1 MVIKDFRKFN
11 KKIIIRIGLAFILI
25 VNSVSVFADDSSKT
39 LLINPSV
46 MIVVDNARSIVQS
59 TTDHNFV
66 DVAVPVYIGINSDNR
81 SARTYLSGR
90 LMFSEKLNAL
100 FTFQDSS
107 GANLGI
113 QYFEPVFDDIR
124 IDRPENSLKLY
135 FDNYFWESD
144 ISVTNCILFGY
155 FHFSFSYSASNTNI
169 ISNTSYVVINPIS
182 NYLYMTESS
191 YGLVNAIVYAIDHST
206 DIQEIITLLGT
217 LDNDLLNQVVPQ
229 LQNIN
234 GILGQIYNYLQ
245 TLNANQ
251 TQNFRQLVY
260 ALSGVDLSTTSSSNL
275 SQTTYDRWVHLI
287 YDAIN
292 YQEPNA
298 SEADAA
304 ANDLQ
309 SAHDQNDMAQDA
321 AYQGMDSAMESID
334 FNVTVPQGIINAGL
348 TIGNYVESI
357 YSNLGSD
364 FQFLITVTLTIGLI
378 TVIIGAINRYP
389 RSPVTDSVSEVE
401 TSGIKNGKRVHSK
414 TTTYRHTTRVRK

>member
-1 MVIKDFRKFN
+1 MGKKVFQKIRKITTG
-11 KKIIIRIGLAFILI
+11 IISGGIILI
-25 VNSVSVFADDSSKT
+25 FSVSAFADDSSKI
-39 LLINPSV
+39 LLVNPSV
-46 MIVVDNARSIVQS
+46 MISVDNARSVVQS
-59 TTDHNFV
+59 TSDHDFV

-90 LMFSEKLNAL
+90 LMFSERLSEL
-100 FTFQDSS
+100 FIFQDSNGS
-107 GANLGI
+107 NLGV

-124 IDRPENSLKLY
+124 VDRPENTLTLY
-135 FDNYFWESD
+135 FDNYFWESNTV
-144 ISVTNCILFGY
+144 ITQNILLGY
-155 FHFSFSYSASNTNI
+155 FHFSFSYSASNTNVLATTYYRI
-169 ISNTSYVVINPIS
+169 IIPTS
-182 NYLYMTESS
+182 NYLYMTDSS
-191 YGLVNAIVYAIDHST
+191 FGLVNAIVYAIDHST

-298 SEADAA
+298 SEADQA

-309 SAHDQNDMAQDA
+309 SAHDQNDLAQDA

-348 TIGNYVESI
+348 TIGNYIESI

-364 FQFLITVTLTIGLI
+364 LQFLITVTLTIGLI

-401 TSGIKNGKRVHSK
+401 TSGIKNGKKVHSK

>member
-1 MVIKDFRKFN
+1 MG
-11 KKIIIRIGLAFILI
+11 KKVFQKVKRCIAGIVALGVIIISLSNYVLADVSAI
-25 VNSVSVFADDSSKT
+25 SVSSINVNFTIDPAIELYGLYELDHYVYHARVPLYVNISVSSP
-39 LLINPSV
+39 LI
-46 MIVVDNARSIVQS
+46 
-59 TTDHNFV
+59 T
-66 DVAVPVYIGINSDNR
+66 NR
-81 SARTYLSGR
+81 FLSGR
-90 LMFSEKLNAL
+90 VDLPNSILSM
-100 FTFQDSS
+100 FTFSDSTGS
-107 GANLGI
+107 SIAYS
-113 QYFEPVFDDIR
+113 YFENYTKDIYINRPDLSNPRIVFDSWQIQ
-124 IDRPENSLKLY
+124 PVSQLLGYLNFQ
-135 FDNYFWESD
+135 FD
-144 ISVTNCILFGY
+144 T
-155 FHFSFSYSASNTNI
+155 YSASTI
-169 ISNTSYVVINPIS
+169 LRTVSGTTTFSLSSNV
-182 NYLYMTESS
+182 LYMTE
-191 YGLVNAIVYAIDHST
+191 YEFGFVNSVIYAIDHST
-206 DIQEIITLLGT
+206 DIEQIIILLGT
-217 LDNDLLNQVVPQ
+217 LDNDILNQVVPQ

-298 SEADAA
+298 SEADQA

-309 SAHDQNDMAQDA
+309 SAHDQNDLAQDA

-348 TIGNYVESI
+348 TIGNYIESI

-364 FQFLITVTLTIGLI
+364 LQFLITVTLTIGLI

>member
-1 MVIKDFRKFN
+1 M
-11 KKIIIRIGLAFILI
+11 ILLY
-25 VNSVSVFADDSSKT
+25 VCPVYAAATPT
-39 LLINPSV
+39 LLVNPS
-46 MIVVDNARSIVQS
+46 ITLLVDNARSVVQS
-59 TTDHNFV
+59 TSDGNYY
-66 DVAVPVYIGINSDNR
+66 DVSVPLYVGVNADNKV
-81 SARTYLSGR
+81 SRTYLSGSLR
-90 LMFSEKLNAL
+90 LNGSLTSLFRFTDSNNSNLAIQYIEPASDFVLFGNPEYNL
-100 FTFQDSS
+100 FTIHFN
-107 GANLGI
+107 NLLWDNATNN
-113 QYFEPVFDDIR
+113 QYQVLVGF
-124 IDRPENSLKLY
+124 L
-135 FDNYFWESD
+135 
-144 ISVTNCILFGY
+144 
-155 FHFSFSYSASNTNI
+155 HFSFNYSANNTNI
-169 ISNTSYVVINPIS
+169 YCTSNSVSPAINN
-182 NYLYMTESS
+182 NYLYFSDYE
-191 YGLVNAIVYAIDHST
+191 YGLTSTLVYAIDHST
-206 DIQEIITLLGT
+206 DIESIITLLGS
-217 LDNDLLNQVVPQ
+217 LDNDLLNVVVPQ

-298 SEADAA
+298 SEADQA

-309 SAHDQNDMAQDA
+309 SAHDQNDLAQDA

-348 TIGNYVESI
+348 TIGNYIESI

-364 FQFLITVTLTIGLI
+364 LQFLITVTLTIGLI

-401 TSGIKNGKRVHSK
+401 TSGIKNGKKVHSK